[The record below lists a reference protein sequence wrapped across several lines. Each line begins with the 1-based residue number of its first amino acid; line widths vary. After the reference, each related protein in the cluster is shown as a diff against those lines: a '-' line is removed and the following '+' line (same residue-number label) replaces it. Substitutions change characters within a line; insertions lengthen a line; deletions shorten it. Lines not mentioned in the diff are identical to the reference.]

1 MAGRRCDV
9 AMRGRIHAFGLAAR
23 TCLLLAPLN
32 GVAAEAAR
40 PYEIVEAGRVADETA
55 PTLSLT
61 SADGWRTVC
70 SNAEATVSSA
80 VDRPLFADG
89 SLRVDYRA
97 TGARPHVRVELSEP
111 VRVGA
116 FDTFSVWVYGN
127 NCYGCLVKAGDT
139 PTTEVRACFADAEGT
154 PFDFVVGYVR
164 HRQWSK
170 FQRKVP
176 KELLAR
182 VATGNCRFCGF
193 AILGGTNES
202 LRRLDFTSVC
212 IYREELNPLAYAP
225 RAKRGVQVFPDAH
238 QGANVGAGRLPFPTV
253 ETTIV
258 PPVAVPDPTLEFR
271 FPKKPG
277 IWDDLAFRV
286 KGGPWIPLAMG
297 GGVWPRSA
305 ADGARTAFRRVGD
318 SVVADVVVRGGA
330 VEELR
335 FGNVGTGP
343 ETQRIV
349 VPYLHYGR
357 YRREDAPHI
366 LVCKPGGLPRFVSA
380 MFDWT
385 QSNASEPFAGTA
397 NGPDFAANGGVRY
410 GPKTDGTRNDVYE
423 RFVWTV
429 SPKFEDA
436 LPFIPNPKSPW
447 KAVTGRGCWVADPA
461 KPGRV
466 ENDAFWRKMTR
477 RGIRRMIVT
486 DHEAAWRDEDESFTF
501 KTNCAAGKGGDA
513 GQYRWTRHMIDEFGF
528 RYGPYNNFTD
538 LAPVNQHWHSDH
550 ALRQSDG
557 NFLESWSRCFS
568 PKPLYGLEMC
578 ERLTPVIQR
587 KFGFNTAYCDVHT
600 AVPPWSRTDYDAR
613 VPGAATFAQTY
624 YAYGEILLLQRKIWG
639 GPVWSEG
646 YSHWMYAG
654 LVDGNYG
661 QDRIYELCKNPW
673 LVDFDL
679 RRLHPLECDHGM
691 GYSYMLF
698 GHDDGAVPKDR
709 WDILSRWMPLTLV
722 FGHTPFLLP
731 EHRTYAYYMALAI
744 ASRYSQENAKDIRYG
759 DERGTLLD
767 TSAALVSG
775 AYRRNMVAV
784 TYDRGTFVAVNGNR
798 EGESFRVPR
807 ATHEIILPQWGVFAV
822 GGDVLVYSG
831 VRNGHRYDFCRGGT
845 DAGYVYMNGRGNP
858 MSCAGGATDGEVVRL
873 AEVGGTEEVIPLE
886 SVTSLSLPYAARRI
900 VGLSEDTSSELGDV
914 KFTVD
919 ARGWTRF
926 NPSKEAFSYR
936 VWLPDGYREPTVEAY
951 EQELVSAPRKA
962 L

>member
-1 MAGRRCDV
+1 MTLRRFIQLGGLLVSAC
-9 AMRGRIHAFGLAAR
+9 LAAGGGDVPASA
-23 TCLLLAPLN
+23 TKA
-32 GVAAEAAR
+32 VR
-40 PYEIVEAGRVADETA
+40 PYEIVDAGRTSDEVP
-55 PTLSLT
+55 PTLRLG
-61 SADGWRTVC
+61 SADGWRAVC

-80 VDRPLFADG
+80 TDRPLFADG

-97 TGARPHVRVELSEP
+97 IADGPIVGVELSEP
-111 VRVGA
+111 VRVAA
-116 FDTFSVWVYGN
+116 FDAVSVWVYGN
-127 NCYGCLVKAGDT
+127 NFYGCLTKPGDT
-139 PTTEVRACFADAEGT
+139 PTTEVRACFSDAEGR
-154 PFDFVVGYVR
+154 PFDFVIGYVR

-170 FQRKVP
+170 FQQRVP
-176 KELLAR
+176 KELRERA
-182 VATGNCRFCGF
+182 ASGQCRFCGF
-193 AILGGTNES
+193 SLSGGTNRDW
-202 LRRLDFTSVC
+202 RRMDFTSVC
-212 IYREELNPLAYAP
+212 VFREEFRPLEFAP
-225 RAKRGVQVFPDAH
+225 RARRGVQVFPDAP
-238 QGANVGAGRLPFPTV
+238 QGANVGTGRLPFPTV

-258 PPVAVPDPTLEFR
+258 PPATEIDSTLEFR
-271 FPKKPG
+271 FPSDPG
-277 IWDDLAFRV
+277 VWDDLAFRV
-286 KGGPWIPLAMG
+286 KGGPWIPLAQG
-297 GGVWPRSA
+297 GGVWPRA
-305 ADGARTAFRRVGD
+305 AANAARATFRRIGN
-318 SVVADVVVRGGA
+318 SVVADVRVPGGC

-335 FGNVGTGP
+335 FGTMATGS

-349 VPYLHYGR
+349 VPFLHYGR
-357 YRREDAPHI
+357 YQREDAPMI
-366 LVCKPGGLPRFVSA
+366 LSVEAGGVPRFVSA
-380 MFDWT
+380 MFDWS
-385 QSNASEPFAGTA
+385 QSNASEPFAGKSD
-397 NGPDFAANGGVRY
+397 GPGFAANGGVRY
-410 GPKTDGTRNDVYE
+410 IPKTDGVRNDVYE

-461 KPGRV
+461 KPGRI

-513 GQYRWTRHMIDEFGF
+513 GQYRWTRHMIDKLGF

-538 LAPVNQHWHSDH
+538 LAPINRHWHSDH
-550 ALRQSDG
+550 ALRRADG

-691 GYSYMLF
+691 GYSNMLF
-698 GHDDGAVPKDR
+698 GYEDGAVPKDR
-709 WDILSRWMPLTLV
+709 WDILSRWMPLTLI

-744 ASRYSQENAKDIRYG
+744 ASRYSQENVKDIRYADAKG
-759 DERGTLLD
+759 ELLD
-767 TSAALVSG
+767 TSAAIVSG
-775 AYRRNMVAV
+775 AYQRNAVAV
-784 TYDRGTFVAVNGNR
+784 TYDGGTFVAVNGNR
-798 EGESFRVPR
+798 EGEHFRVPR
-807 ATHEIILPQWGVFAV
+807 AMRSVDLPPWGIFAT

-831 VRNGHRYDFCRGGT
+831 CRGGLRYDFCRGGA
-845 DAGYVYMNGRGNP
+845 DAGYVYMNGRGKP

-873 AEVGGTEEVIPLE
+873 REAGGTEEVIPLE
-886 SVTSLSLPYAARRI
+886 AVTRLELPYAAKRI
-900 VGLSEDTSSELGDV
+900 VGLSEEKADELGEV

-919 ARGWTRF
+919 ARGWTHLA
-926 NPSKEAFSYR
+926 PAEDVFSYR
-936 VWLPDGYREPTVEAY
+936 VWLPDGYVEPPVEAY
-951 EQELVSAPRKA
+951 ERELTENVRQTQE
-962 L
+962 